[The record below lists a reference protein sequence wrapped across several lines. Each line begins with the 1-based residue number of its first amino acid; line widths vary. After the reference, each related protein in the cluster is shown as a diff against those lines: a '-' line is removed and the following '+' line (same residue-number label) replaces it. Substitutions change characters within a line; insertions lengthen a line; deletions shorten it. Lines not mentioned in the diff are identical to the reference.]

1 MKYLNLASGDS
12 MPMLGLG
19 TWQAEPGVVGEA
31 VSTALEAGY
40 RHIDCAAIY
49 GNEAEIGVALAE
61 ALDSGLVA
69 RSELFVTS
77 KLWNNAHREHQV
89 LPALQKTLQDLRLD
103 YLDLYL
109 MHWPVAVE
117 EGVAIAMAADEFLSL
132 DEVPLSET
140 WHAMESCLDQG
151 LVRNIGVSNFSA
163 RKLAGIMDDC
173 RIQPAVNQVEGH
185 PLLRQQELKSFCD
198 ANGVAVTAYS
208 PLGSGGRPARMKAAD
223 EPSLLTLPEVEAIAS
238 RRGITPAQVL
248 LAWAVNRGTAVIPKS
263 VHRERLVQNLQSAA
277 IELDASDMQQLDAL
291 DRHYRYVNARF
302 FELPGG
308 PYTAAGIWD
317 ED

>member
-1 MKYLNLASGDS
+1 MKYLNLRSGDS

-19 TWQAEPGVVGEA
+19 TWQAEPGVVGQA
-31 VSTALEAGY
+31 VTAALEAGY
-40 RHIDCAAIY
+40 RHIDCAAMY
-49 GNEAEIGVALAE
+49 GNEAEIGEALAS

-69 RSELFVTS
+69 RNELFVTS

-89 LPALQKTLQDLRLD
+89 QPALNKTLADLRLD

-109 MHWPVAVE
+109 MHWPVAVR
-117 EGVAIAMAADEFLSL
+117 EGVGIAMTADEFVSL

-185 PLLRQQELKSFCD
+185 PLLRQQELKNFCD
-198 ANGVAVTAYS
+198 ANAVVITAYS
-208 PLGSGGRPARMKAAD
+208 PLGSGGRPERMKAAD
-223 EPSLLTLPEVEAIAS
+223 EPSLLTLPDVESIAD
-238 RRGITPAQVL
+238 RRGITAAQVL

-263 VHRERLVQNLQSAA
+263 VHRERLVQNLQSAD
-277 IELDASDMQQLDAL
+277 IELSGEDMQQLDAL

-308 PYTAAGIWD
+308 PYTAAEIWD
-317 ED
+317 E